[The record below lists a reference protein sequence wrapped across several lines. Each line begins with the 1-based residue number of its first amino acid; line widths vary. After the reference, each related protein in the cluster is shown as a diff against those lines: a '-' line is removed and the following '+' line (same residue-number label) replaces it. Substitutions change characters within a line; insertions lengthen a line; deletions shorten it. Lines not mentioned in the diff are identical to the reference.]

1 MITKR
6 CAIYIRVSTAM
17 QRLEGWSLDAQAA
30 SLKKTA
36 AAAGWKVIG
45 IYADEGF
52 SARKRLKERKEIFR
66 LLDDVRAG
74 LVDVILFKDLDRWFR
89 NVSDFYKVQ
98 EVLDAYGVTWR
109 SEQQPSLEMVTKEGR
124 LAVNVLLS
132 VGQNE
137 ADATSDRI
145 KYTNKYM
152 RSLKRWTSGPQNLPY
167 GYTTDADHRVIIDP
181 EREPVVRDLI
191 DSVQRTGSIGASVA
205 EVNIRHGVAVSYK
218 IAYKVLHSSLLYG
231 LYKDIPD
238 FVERPY
244 LTAEEWEALSSCL
257 RHNSAAQARHVYV
270 FSGGLAVC
278 GSCGSSLTGA
288 NSTGR
293 KKLRYKNY
301 RCRLGNHNPVPGT
314 VSQCPF
320 SGSISELKLEAQLLE
335 RLEGA
340 VADLRVQVLA
350 VQAQKKA
357 RPKSNRALIEKRLDK
372 LEDLYINSDRMT
384 RERYEAKRAEIL
396 AQLVDPEEPA
406 EPVGPDMATV
416 EKLQALLDSGVLEM
430 YKGFTPE
437 EKRRFWRGILD
448 HFEVVNGR
456 VTAIYFL

>member
-152 RSLKRWTSGPQNLPY
+152 RSLKRWTMGPSNLPL

-191 DSVQRTGSIGASVA
+191 ETFKRTGSIHGSMLEVAARQNYFLSYTPVRKLLHSPMLYGAYK
-205 EVNIRHGVAVSYK
+205 EVPDFIEAPYMSKEEWDELQALVRRSAPGRDKVTHFYLFTGGVAVCGCCGHQLIGASGGNFNNCKSYK
-218 IAYKVLHSSLLYG
+218 CYVGNTASVRGPRCSFTGSLS
-231 LYKDIPD
+231 
-238 FVERPY
+238 E
-244 LTAEEWEALSSCL
+244 
-257 RHNSAAQARHVYV
+257 
-270 FSGGLAVC
+270 
-278 GSCGSSLTGA
+278 
-288 NSTGR
+288 
-293 KKLRYKNY
+293 KK
-301 RCRLGNHNPVPGT
+301 
-314 VSQCPF
+314 
-320 SGSISELKLEAQLLE
+320 IEAQLLE
-335 RLEGA
+335 KLEGA

-357 RPKSNRALIEKRLDK
+357 RPKSNRAVIEKRLDK

-384 RERYEAKRAEIL
+384 RERYEEKRAEIL
-396 AQLVDPEEPA
+396 AQLVDPEEPV
-406 EPVGPDMATV
+406 EPTGPDMATV
-416 EKLQALLDSGVLEM
+416 EKLQALLDSGVLEL
-430 YKGFTPE
+430 YNGFTPE
-437 EKRRFWRGILD
+437 EKRRFWRGIVD
-448 HFEVVNGR
+448 HFEVTDRR
-456 VTAIYFL
+456 VSAIYFL